1 MIVQVEVPH
10 CTLQQPSCH
19 ACSGSQISSLYRD
32 MLALQAVAGSRQTAP
47 KTNRLTVDRGQPV
60 RAGVAKPAN
69 RLAGV
74 QTEKLPTI
82 VKKLAEVFGPGPEP
96 INIAK
101 AIEASARAKHELGS
115 STYKSLLQSLYFNLK
130 RNTSLRAA
138 VSLSLLMA
146 CY

>member
-1 MIVQVEVPH
+1 M
-10 CTLQQPSCH
+10 
-19 ACSGSQISSLYRD
+19 G
-32 MLALQAVAGSRQTAP
+32 
-47 KTNRLTVDRGQPV
+47 RLTVDRGQPV
-60 RAGVAKPAN
+60 RAAVAKPAS

-101 AIEASARAKHELGS
+101 AIEASARAKHQLGS

-138 VSLSLLMA
+138 VLKSRVPMRRLCEMSSADLA
-146 CY
+146 ASFD